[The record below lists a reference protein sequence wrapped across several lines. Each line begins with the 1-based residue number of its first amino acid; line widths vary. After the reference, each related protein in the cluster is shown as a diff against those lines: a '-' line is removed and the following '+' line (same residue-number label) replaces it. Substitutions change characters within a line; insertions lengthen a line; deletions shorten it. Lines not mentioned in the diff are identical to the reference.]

1 MKPDIRTWL
10 EIIVVAGLLVAGGLA
25 ISSMRAHAKAVAVA
39 EQASGRRMEAALLA
53 HRLADEARAERTR
66 TADAMEET
74 SRERS
79 RADNLADSLETVGAV
94 LSHEAVET
102 GESLGEAVDALV
114 ALCGGQPCSIPADTV
129 EARLAV
135 HLQADLRVGA
145 AFRAQLGAMVASRI
159 AADSLIGWW
168 EDRSLGF
175 EGALEASER
184 ECELCEVSEERWKKA
199 AQPSFFR
206 GLWDG
211 KVELVATAVIS
222 YYAGKA
228 SGG

>member
-39 EQASGRRMEAALLA
+39 AQASGRRMEAALLA

-74 SRERS
+74 SRERR
-79 RADNLADSLETVGAV
+79 RADALADSLETVGAV

-102 GESLGEAVDALV
+102 GESLGEAVDALE
-114 ALCGGQPCSIPADTV
+114 ASCEGLPCSIPADTV
-129 EARLAV
+129 QARLAV

-145 AFRAQLGAMVASRI
+145 AFRAQVGAMVASRI

-184 ECELCEVSEERWKKA
+184 ECELCRISEERWREA
-199 AQPSFFR
+199 AEPGFFR
-206 GLWDG
+206 DLWGDLPRL
-211 KVELVATAVIS
+211 LVFG
-222 YYAGKA
+222 AGCYLA
-228 SGG
+228 GRGS